1 MSGQTGEQGVAV
13 AGVAGYAGPSGLQG
27 ATGGPGPI
35 GAQGAVGIVAY
46 WTAYRDF
53 HFDRGTSDLGSSKMG
68 RISEIAGY
76 LARNPSLELGI
87 DGAADGRDPNLSDR
101 RVASVRDALMQAGVP
116 AAQIRIGQFA
126 NPDVRR
132 FGQVEVLLKT
142 RA

>member
-1 MSGQTGEQGVAV
+1 MPDLQVCKARR
-13 AGVAGYAGPSGLQG
+13 AGRDRSVPRAPWVSSRIGPPI
-27 ATGGPGPI
+27 AT
-35 GAQGAVGIVAY
+35 
-46 WTAYRDF
+46 
-53 HFDRGTSDLGSSKMG
+53 S
-68 RISEIAGY
+68 ISIAGR
-76 LARNPSLELGI
+76 LILVLPRWEESPRSPGIWRNPSLELGI